1 MFTVHPGKSFVPAF
15 FKVYIE
21 HLFDNLASGKR
32 NYCFGKRSKNRSK
45 NLYEPCMLDFW
56 FIAIQSISIF
66 NLRMYFLMVSSYR
79 KNKCQARSCHVDVTP
94 LLARFRVV

>member
-1 MFTVHPGKSFVPAF
+1 
-15 FKVYIE
+15 
-21 HLFDNLASGKR
+21 
-32 NYCFGKRSKNRSK
+32 
-45 NLYEPCMLDFW
+45 MLDFW